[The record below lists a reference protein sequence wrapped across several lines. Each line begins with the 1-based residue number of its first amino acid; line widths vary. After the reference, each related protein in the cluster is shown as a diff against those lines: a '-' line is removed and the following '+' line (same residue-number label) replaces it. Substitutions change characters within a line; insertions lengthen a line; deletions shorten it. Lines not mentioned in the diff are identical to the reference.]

1 MVNNQKQKPKK
12 NYINNPD
19 FLQALVDYK
28 EKKRVNPDEPIPN
41 YIGECFMKI
50 AEGLSHKPNFINY
63 TYRDEMIGDGIENC
77 LMYFENFDPERSK
90 NPFAYFT
97 QIIYFAFLR
106 RIAKEKKQTYVKY
119 KATEQFGVQS
129 VLFDALDEIAGQNS
143 KLTVRILGRW
153 LERHAGQLCTGLR
166 LVLANKTNGLK
177 RWTVMRTVE
186 RAATEK
192 TNPIVARVAPSCEIQ
207 DADDV
212 IAASQL
218 DDVEIF

>member
-1 MVNNQKQKPKK
+1 MVNNQKKKPKK

-119 KATEQFGVQS
+119 KATEQFGI
-129 VLFDALDEIAGQNS
+129 LDEFEM
-143 KLTVRILGRW
+143 
-153 LERHAGQLCTGLR
+153 LESEDGTSRQFEMYDNLSEFIETYE
-166 LVLANKTNGLK
+166 VSQKNKK
-177 RWTVMRTVE
+177 K
-186 RAATEK
+186 K
-192 TNPIVARVAPSCEIQ
+192 TIKKKGIENFIE
-207 DADDV
+207 D
-212 IAASQL
+212 
-218 DDVEIF
+218 